1 MNLLVTGG
9 AGFVGSSFIKNF
21 LGGAYEFIEKITVI
35 DKLTYAG
42 SLTNLPK
49 FPQERFDF
57 HQGDIGNEKLVRN
70 LLFGIDAVVNFA
82 AESHVDRSILNSND
96 FIQTNIVGVQV
107 ILDAINSTGR
117 DIRYLQVSTD
127 EVYGSIDAGSWT
139 EEMPL
144 QPNSPYSASKACAEL
159 LSRAAN
165 KTHALDVVI
174 TRSSNNYGP
183 YQFPEKLIP
192 KFIINLL
199 EGRKIPIYG
208 SGTNVRDWLHVDDH
222 CRGVYNALVNGK
234 SGSVYNIGGGMELTN
249 LELTRL
255 LLDILGADESE
266 IEYITDRKGHDFRY
280 SVDWKKI
287 QFELGYQPQIE
298 FKEGLRNTV
307 QWYRENQ
314 SWWKPRL
321 SH

>member
-42 SLTNLPK
+42 SLSNLPK

-57 HQGDIGNEKLVRN
+57 HQGDIGDEKLVRN

-127 EVYGSIDAGSWT
+127 EVYGSIDVGSWT

-144 QPNSPYSASKACAEL
+144 HPNSPIL
-159 LSRAAN
+159 LA
-165 KTHALDVVI
+165 
-174 TRSSNNYGP
+174 
-183 YQFPEKLIP
+183 KLVL
-192 KFIINLL
+192 N
-199 EGRKIPIYG
+199 
-208 SGTNVRDWLHVDDH
+208 
-222 CRGVYNALVNGK
+222 C
-234 SGSVYNIGGGMELTN
+234 
-249 LELTRL
+249 
-255 LLDILGADESE
+255 
-266 IEYITDRKGHDFRY
+266 
-280 SVDWKKI
+280 
-287 QFELGYQPQIE
+287 
-298 FKEGLRNTV
+298 
-307 QWYRENQ
+307 
-314 SWWKPRL
+314 
-321 SH
+321 

>member
-1 MNLLVTGG
+1 M
-9 AGFVGSSFIKNF
+9 
-21 LGGAYEFIEKITVI
+21 
-35 DKLTYAG
+35 
-42 SLTNLPK
+42 
-49 FPQERFDF
+49 
-57 HQGDIGNEKLVRN
+57 
-70 LLFGIDAVVNFA
+70 
-82 AESHVDRSILNSND
+82 
-96 FIQTNIVGVQV
+96 
-107 ILDAINSTGR
+107 
-117 DIRYLQVSTD
+117 
-127 EVYGSIDAGSWT
+127 
-139 EEMPL
+139 
-144 QPNSPYSASKACAEL
+144 

-192 KFIINLL
+192 KFITNLL
-199 EGRKIPIYG
+199 EGRKIPVYG

-287 QFELGYQPQIE
+287 QFELDYQPQIE
-298 FKEGLRNTV
+298 FKEGLKSTV